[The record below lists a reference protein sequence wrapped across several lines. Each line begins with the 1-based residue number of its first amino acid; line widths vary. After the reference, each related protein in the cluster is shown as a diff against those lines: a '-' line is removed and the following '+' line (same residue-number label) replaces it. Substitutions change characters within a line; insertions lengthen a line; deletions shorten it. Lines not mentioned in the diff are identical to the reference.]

1 MPHSREVRS
10 NASEIKFVISSDLAA
25 RVREWA
31 RTNLAADLHGHGS
44 FGDEYQTTS
53 VYLDTAGADVFHRRG
68 SFGRSKYRIRRYGSD
83 DTVFLERKLRQPAA
97 LAKRRTRVPL
107 ATVPLVW
114 GGPTDQGWPGQWF
127 AQRVAAR
134 QLQPVCQV
142 SYHRTARQSTSD
154 GELVRLTLDSDLS
167 VHLAR
172 DASFAESVKMPVLP
186 GQAILELKYRGVA
199 PAIFRRLAE
208 EFALNPQAASKYRLS
223 LTALRTLETGA
234 IASASSGGAESIHA

>member
-25 RVREWA
+25 RVQEWA
-31 RTNLAADLHGHGS
+31 RANLAADLHGHGS

-83 DTVFLERKLRQPAA
+83 ETVFLERKLRQPAA

-154 GELVRLTLDSDLS
+154 GELVRLTLDCDLS

-172 DASFAESVKMPVLP
+172 DASFAESVKMPVLS

-199 PAIFRRLAE
+199 PAIFRRLVE
-208 EFALNPQAASKYRLS
+208 EFALTPQAASKYRLS

-234 IASASSGGAESIHA
+234 IAAASSGGAESIHA